1 MSEIDPQHLRIIE
14 AYIFASPEPV
24 SERALQSRLPEGS
37 DLPTLMTE
45 LQTHYESRG
54 VNLVRAGKSWAF
66 RTAEDIS
73 SLLNKEVDIGRAPSR
88 AAIETLAICAYH
100 QPVTRAEIEEIRGV
114 SLSKGTLDVLFEAGW
129 IKPRGRRQTP
139 GRPVTWGTSD
149 EFLDHF
155 GLNDIRDLPG
165 MEELKAA
172 GLLESGP
179 AINAYSSRGSVGAKG
194 SGLNTNEEPNEELQ
208 LVMADEDS
216 AELPSEALMD
226 EPVDEPE
233 PLDPEQEEG

>member
-1 MSEIDPQHLRIIE
+1 MSDLDPLDLRIIE
-14 AYIFASPEPV
+14 ALIFASPEPV
-24 SERALQSRLPEGS
+24 SERAIQSRLPNDV
-37 DLPTLMTE
+37 DLSALLVE

-66 RTAEDIS
+66 RTAQDVSE
-73 SLLNKEVDIGRAPSR
+73 LLNKEVDVGRAPSR

-114 SLSKGTLDVLFEAGW
+114 SLSKGTLDLLFEANW

-139 GRPVTWGTSD
+139 GRPVTWGTTD
-149 EFLDHF
+149 AFLDHF

-165 MEELKAA
+165 MEDLKTA

-179 AINAYSSRGSVGAKG
+179 AINAYASRGSFGAKG
-194 SGLNTNEEPNEELQ
+194 SGLPKEEELDEEMQ
-208 LVMADEDS
+208 IVLADEDA
-216 AELPSEALMD
+216 AELPPEALM
-226 EPVDEPE
+226 EEQEAEAE
-233 PLDPEQEEG
+233 PLDPDEA